1 VLRSIISQ
9 FWRGFA
15 YLIFL
20 SIWIEVALQGFYYAT
35 AGDFLF
41 RRVAVP
47 IYAREPY
54 AGFQNRPGLLFDH
67 RTNEFHAHYYINQA
81 GFRVPRS
88 GLEYS
93 KAKPLNTY
101 RIMILG
107 PSFAFGWGVEY
118 ELSFAA
124 LLQQLLQERSFAG
137 GKQIEIINA
146 GIPAMPIVSQLAWFE
161 QVGKDYEPDFVIQ
174 FVYGSMAI
182 GSVLEYLEVDDQGYL
197 VGNSTASERWRARL
211 KKIATVFYSWE
222 LWTSISRW
230 WGPPV
235 AVLGAGRQIAAV
247 ADFDPA
253 HSEVRESMYVYN
265 RLAGIVHATGARLL
279 IVYFPLSYVIHR
291 EDESRWYHLGIS
303 DVSRQMAFDAAFVRY
318 LNDGHIPS
326 INITEQLHKS
336 ASNRRE
342 PGGTTA
348 RKSNG
353 NRRVRMGGEQ
363 SCRQYEVMVH
373 SG

>member
-1 VLRSIISQ
+1 MLRSIISQ

-20 SIWIEVALQGFYYAT
+20 GIWIEIALQGFYYAT

-41 RRVAVP
+41 RRVALP
-47 IYAREPY
+47 IYASEPY
-54 AGFQNRPGLLFDH
+54 ASFQNRPGLLFDH

-81 GFRVPRS
+81 GFRVPHP

-93 KAKPLNTY
+93 KAKPPNTY

-124 LLQQLLQERSFAG
+124 VLQQLLQERSFAG

-146 GIPAMPIVSQLAWFE
+146 AIPSMPIVSQLAWFE
-161 QVGKDYEPDFVIQ
+161 HVGKDYEPDFVIQ

-182 GSVLEYLEVDDQGYL
+182 GSVPENLHVDEQGYL
-197 VGNSTASERWRARL
+197 VGNSTASGRWLERL
-211 KKIATVFYSWE
+211 KKVATVFYSWE
-222 LWTSISRW
+222 VWTSISRW
-230 WGPPV
+230 WAPPV
-235 AVLGAGRQIAAV
+235 AVLGAGRQIAPA

-265 RLAGIVHATGARLL
+265 KLAGIVHATGARLL

-291 EDESRWYHLGIS
+291 EDESRWRHLGIS

-318 LNDGHIPS
+318 LNDGHIPT

-336 ASNRRE
+336 ASTGKRMYFWLDIHW
-342 PGGTTA
+342 TA
-348 RKSNG
+348 AG
-353 NRRVRMGGEQ
+353 NASAARAVADYLTDRIKE
-363 SCRQYEVMVH
+363 
-373 SG
+373 